1 MRHLLLLA
9 VYACLSVPAFAADA
23 ERDAVVKV
31 VTDAY
36 IDGVHKTP
44 SSAAMRA
51 GFHPDFRML
60 VLANGRLDSVALEE
74 WISRLE
80 KAAATSATAKRPE
93 VRAEIPNVEVTGT
106 AANVRVEIWR
116 DGKHVFSDYLL
127 LYKLADGWKIV
138 AKTFYT
144 HP

>member
-1 MRHLLLLA
+1 MRYLLLF
-9 VYACLSVPAFAADA
+9 VACACVSMPVAAADD

-36 IDGVHKTP
+36 INGVHKVP

-60 VLANGRLDSVALEE
+60 VLANGRLDSVPLEE

-80 KAAATSATAKRPE
+80 KAASTSATSKRPA
-93 VRAEIPNVEVTGT
+93 VKAEIPGVEVTGT

-116 DGKHVFSDYLL
+116 DGKHVFSDHLL
-127 LYKLADGWKIV
+127 LYKFADGWKIV